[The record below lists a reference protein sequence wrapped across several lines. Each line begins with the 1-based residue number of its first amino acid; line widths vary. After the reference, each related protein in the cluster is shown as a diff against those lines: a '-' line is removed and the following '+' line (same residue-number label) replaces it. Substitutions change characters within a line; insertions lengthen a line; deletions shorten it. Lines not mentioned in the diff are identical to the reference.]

1 MGKLRLKSLQLA
13 SAKTWGPCWLS
24 RHDNS
29 QNKTMFTSTPPKTW
43 ITRILEKETSYEH
56 VTTHNHFQLF
66 IYMLTYIWRITTNQF
81 KHMSMIRWCRV
92 LAKMKI
98 TFVGCI
104 ITKSRV
110 VDVITNFMLS
120 TWNQQWLQQWLE
132 KGTIST
138 WRVQQVHETNHLRWE
153 KYIIGNEKY
162 VVCIM
167 KSLFNKQK
175 QKQKKWKERWRES
188 LEANPRGVDLED
200 PIAHSSGALRLG
212 PKKQKNIF
220 GRDSLPVFAK
230 FTSNFFNFSYKNT
243 LDRN

>member
-98 TFVGCI
+98 TFVGSI
-104 ITKSRV
+104 ITKSQV
-110 VDVITNFMLS
+110 EITNFMLN
-120 TWNQQWLQQWLE
+120 TWNQQWNQQWLE
-132 KGTIST
+132 KGKIST
-138 WRVQQVHETNHLRWE
+138 WRVQVH
-153 KYIIGNEKY
+153 
-162 VVCIM
+162 
-167 KSLFNKQK
+167 KSLEKR
-175 QKQKKWKERWRES
+175 KKMYHERLIIKTEETKERWRES
-188 LEANPRGVDLED
+188 LEVVLAWKIP
-200 PIAHSSGALRLG
+200 
-212 PKKQKNIF
+212 
-220 GRDSLPVFAK
+220 
-230 FTSNFFNFSYKNT
+230 
-243 LDRN
+243 